1 MYNQGLFHNWVPKPV
16 MLLLIILIA
25 LVFFS
30 LSGIYTTNITYLV
43 GSTGAM
49 SEYYMWANY
58 ANVVGMGTVMPLVI
72 RIKARFRTK
81 EILITSLVSIAFL
94 FTIMGTTHQ
103 PQVIIGASFLVG
115 MFKMLGMMEV
125 LLPLMFL
132 LSKGGNRGLFYSIF
146 YSGVLMVTQLSG
158 YHIAKVSYYLN
169 WQFGY
174 LQYAAMCLITALIC
188 VIFQHNQR
196 FMKKVPLY
204 YIDWLSVLLYNSS
217 FIILGYILS
226 FGKQQAW
233 FNSDK
238 IKYATATFIILAFLF
253 FLRQQLLKR
262 PFLSLKAFKK
272 NNVRH
277 AILMLFF
284 LGMYLATT
292 NIQNIFAVGVL
303 GYNPLTNA
311 SLNVMMVPGLLV
323 GAIVCYKW
331 FSRQIPIRMLA
342 FSGFASFM
350 MYTVIMY
357 FSMVPEF
364 NYESW
369 LLPMFLKG
377 YGMGVLFIVI
387 WYYALDKL
395 DIPSLLSLIGFILLW
410 RTFISLGICSS
421 LFNWVQYQ
429 LQLQS
434 LTNLAVYFDD
444 ALLFRPNNGISL
456 KAVQINAVLAA
467 NKTLFGYINIAGVG
481 ILLYI
486 LFHHFGR
493 TRDIK
498 MRFGL
503 DKMGRLFMSKK
514 DQELIENQ
522 LPMED

>member
-1 MYNQGLFHNWVPKPV
+1 MYNQGLFHNWVPKPI
-16 MLLLIILIA
+16 MLLLLILIG

-30 LSGIYTTNITYLV
+30 ITGIYTSNIPYLV

-49 SEYYMWANY
+49 SEYFLWANY

-94 FTIMGTTHQ
+94 FTVMGTTHQ

-115 MFKMLGMMEV
+115 VFKMLGMMEV
-125 LLPLMFL
+125 LLPLMVI

-146 YSGVLMVTQLSG
+146 YTAVLIVTQLSA
-158 YHIAKVSYYLN
+158 YYITKISYNLN

-174 LQYAAMCLITALIC
+174 LQYAAICLITALVC
-188 VIFQHNQR
+188 VIFQHNKR

-204 YIDWLSVLLYNSS
+204 YIDWLSVLLYISS
-217 FIILGYILS
+217 FIILGYILA

-233 FNSDK
+233 FVSDK
-238 IKYATATFIILAFLF
+238 IKYATASFIVLSFLF
-253 FLRQQLLKR
+253 LLRQQLLKR

-303 GYNPLTNA
+303 GYNPLVNA
-311 SLNVMMVPGLLV
+311 SLNVMMIPGLFV
-323 GAIVCYKW
+323 GAVVSYKW
-331 FSRQIPIRMLA
+331 FNRNIPIRMLA
-342 FSGFASFM
+342 FTGFSSFM
-350 MYTVIMY
+350 MYTIIMY
-357 FSMVPEF
+357 FSMVPVF

-369 LLPMFLKG
+369 LLPMFFKG

-395 DIPSLLSLIGFILLW
+395 SIPSLLSLIGFILLW
-410 RTFISLGICSS
+410 RTFISLGICSA

-444 ALLFRPNNGISL
+444 AILLRPNNGINL
-456 KAVQINAVLAA
+456 RGVQLNAVLAA

-493 TRDIK
+493 TRDIYI
-498 MRFGL
+498 RVGL
-503 DKMGRLFMSKK
+503 DKMGRLFMSNK
-514 DQELIENQ
+514 DKDLVEHQ